1 MVVEINKDGRDY
13 YTLSFPYNND
23 LIAKIKTLNK
33 DDGYKK
39 EWDSAKKVWKMD
51 AYTLYMLIT
60 LYKGSKDIFFDFK
73 EQKIK
78 EQFIVKY
85 KKQLKKKEEESEQ
98 LKKLY
103 EHKDEYVKLK
113 QELEQTENIEDI
125 LDYKKYLKEGI
136 IPYKHQL
143 IGAVLS
149 KFANRQIL
157 ALDMGAGK
165 TMLALLTAEMYE
177 EKVKKVLI
185 IVPNSLK
192 FNWAKEVEKFTYQK
206 AFVLNE
212 KKSNNKYTL
221 EECKFVICNYDYFRS
236 SNFNFHDK
244 IEKYGLSNPDMMIFD
259 ESHKLKNTK
268 SNTTKNITKFFKK
281 IGDIPLL
288 MLSGTPMPNR
298 LEELFVQLNFVSP
311 KEFPSK
317 NKFYTEYCNMRYDFN
332 YGWVETDKPL
342 DLDKLVD
349 KLSTLMYRVKKKDV
363 LKNLPEIQINKIY
376 LELTPEQEKQYQLI
390 ESGMAKISWDNN
402 QSFLSQKNND
412 ESFTQSNDNFLTLAT
427 KLRMFN
433 SIAKFE
439 IIKEYIQNFNEIGDK
454 VVIFDQYVKT
464 LSELNEQ
471 FKTNSKLYYGGI
483 DSFTKQS
490 YVDEFQNKESLLK
503 NLFITTGSGNF
514 GITLTAASKLFMLNQ
529 SLIPSENEQC
539 WARIH
544 RIGQENPVSIFI
556 FIFKNTI
563 DEYVDDL
570 LKDKLKIISKVIDN
584 EEYVDNSNIENSIVK
599 DLFNRFKQKYEN

>member
-1 MVVEINKDGRDY
+1 MIPLLTVDIIKNGRDY
-13 YTLSFPYNND
+13 YSISFPFNND
-23 LIAKIKTLNK
+23 LISKIKTLE
-33 DDGYKK
+33 KK
-39 EWDSAKKVWKMD
+39 EWLSNEKVWKLD
-51 AYTLYMLIT
+51 AYN
-60 LYKGSKDIFFDFK
+60 LYKLINLHKGSTDIFFNFK
-73 EQKIK
+73 DVKDK

-85 KKQLKKKEEESEQ
+85 RKELKKKELEKLELE
-98 LKKLY
+98 KLY
-103 EHKDEYVKLK
+103 HHKGEYIKLK
-113 QELEQTENIEDI
+113 HDLQQIDDIEKI

-149 KFANRQIL
+149 KFANRQL
-157 ALDMGAGK
+157 LGVDVGGGK
-165 TMLALLTAEMYE
+165 TLLALLTAETYE
-177 EKVKKVLI
+177 DKLKKVLV

-192 FNWAKEVEKFTYQK
+192 FNWAMEVEKFTNQK

-221 EECKFVICNYDYFRS
+221 EESKFVICNYDYFRTAKFDFC
-236 SNFNFHDK
+236 NK

-268 SNTTKNITKFFKK
+268 SNTTKNIVKYFKK

-298 LEELFVQLNFVSP
+298 LEELFVQLNFVAP

-317 NKFYTEYCNMRYDFN
+317 NKFYTEYCNLKYDFQK
-332 YGWVETDKPL
+332 GWVETDKPL
-342 DLDKLVD
+342 DLDKLVE
-349 KLSTLMYRVKKKDV
+349 KLNTLMYRVKKKDV

-390 ESGMAKISWDNN
+390 ESGMAKISWENN
-402 QSFLSQKNND
+402 QSFLFQKNND
-412 ESFTQSNDNFLTLAT
+412 ETFSQSNDNFLTLAT
-427 KLRMFN
+427 KLRQFN
-433 SIAKFE
+433 SIAKFD
-439 IIKEYIQNFNEIGDK
+439 IIKEYIENFNEIGDK
-454 VVIFDQYVKT
+454 VVVFDQYVKT
-464 LSELNEQ
+464 LSELTQHFN
-471 FKTNSKLYYGGI
+471 TNSKLYYGGI

-490 YVDEFQNKESLLK
+490 YVNEFQDKNSLLK

-529 SLIPSENEQC
+529 SFIPSENEQC

-544 RIGQENPVSIFI
+544 RIGQEHPVSIFI

-563 DEYVDDL
+563 DEYIDDL
-570 LKDKLKIISKVIDN
+570 LKDKLKVISKVIDN
-584 EEYVDNSNIENSIVK
+584 EDYVDKSNIETSIIK
-599 DLFNRFKQKYEN
+599 DLFNRFKNKYN